1 MRFHDLPK
9 TALSLS
15 VLCLG
20 AAEFGSN
27 IDEDEAF
34 AMLDAFAESG
44 GNWAD
49 TAHIYAAWLP
59 DGAGQSER
67 TVGRWLQSR
76 ATGKFHVATKVGHPD
91 LAAMEISRL
100 SPEEIA
106 GDFAE
111 CLERLQRSFVDV
123 LYLHRDDESVPVSE
137 IMDALNREVS
147 AGRVRALGASNWT
160 LARIEAANAHA
171 QSRGLQGFSL
181 SQPGW
186 SLASVNA
193 SARGAGLTLQM
204 SDALLQRH
212 RETGFP
218 AAAYSSQANGF
229 FAYPLAKNGEEPTVK
244 QQALAPSYDSARN
257 RARHQRA
264 TQLAN
269 ELGCGANQIALA
281 YVCSQSFP
289 AWAIIGPRRM
299 EQLRDS
305 LRASDLQLSP
315 EQVAWLE
322 GDEPEA

>member
-1 MRFHDLPK
+1 MRFHDLPQ
-9 TALSLS
+9 TDLRLS

-27 IDEDEAF
+27 IDEAEAF
-34 AMLDAFAESG
+34 AMLDEFAEAG

-49 TAHIYAAWLP
+49 TAHVYAAWLP
-59 DGAGQSER
+59 EGAGQSER

-76 ATGKFHVATKVGHPD
+76 APQKFHVATKVGHPD

-137 IMDALNREVS
+137 IMDALNREVQANR
-147 AGRVRALGASNWT
+147 AGALGASNWT
-160 LARIEAANAHA
+160 LARVEEANAHA

-229 FAYPLAKNGEEPTVK
+229 FAYPLAGNGEEPTAK
-244 QQALAPSYDSARN
+244 QKLLAPSYDSARN

-264 TQLAN
+264 AQLAG
-269 ELGCGANQIALA
+269 ELGRTPNEVALA
-281 YVCSQSFP
+281 YVWSQSFP
-289 AWAIIGPRRM
+289 AWAIIGPRRV

-305 LRASDLQLSP
+305 LHAADLQLSL
-315 EQVAWLE
+315 EQITWLE